1 MVLLAAGLVLA
12 TLVKLAAATPTR
24 RDAMVI
30 HERRAQPAKG
40 FVNAGPADSSTQLQ
54 FRVALVPNNI
64 AGLESELYAVSDPS
78 SSRYGQHLTPDQ
90 VAEYVKPDAASLAA
104 VTSWLQANNIASKS
118 ISAAGDVLQ
127 IQIPVSQA
135 NTLFDTQFSTYTHSA
150 INGTSIRTLQ
160 YSLPSDVAPHVAYVH
175 PTTSFVTHW
184 PSPEVKPM
192 PTQNGK
198 RYIDPSCADISVPT
212 CAIAE
217 YGIPTTP
224 ATQANNV
231 LAVSGFGNE
240 FVNDQ
245 DIKTFLTQY
254 RPQQANQTFGTL
266 FFDGG
271 SNTQLSNEGAI
282 ETTLEIEYTLGV
294 VTGAPVTY
302 ISVGFLQ
309 NDGIG
314 GYLDE
319 INGLIAADSRPT
331 VMTTSDGWDEDQLSL
346 AVSQGLCNAYMQL
359 GAMGVSILWES
370 GNGGVGAGEGEFCT
384 EFVPASPSTCPWVTS
399 VGGSQQILEN
409 FTPDTF
415 SEIAADF
422 STGGFSNYFPVPAY
436 QQEVVSKYIAS
447 LNGTY
452 AGLYN
457 TTGRGFPDV
466 AAESVNYI
474 YYVDDGDTGLV
485 SGTDFATP
493 VFASVI
499 AMLND
504 ELLTAGKSPMGF
516 LNPWLY
522 SPAGSAALNDITVGS
537 NPGCNTN
544 GFSAGVSWDPVT
556 GLGSPNYAAMKAALG
571 L

>member
-1 MVLLAAGLVLA
+1 MVLLSASFVFAALVE
-12 TLVKLAAATPTR
+12 LAATTPTGR
-24 RDAMVI
+24 ESMVI
-30 HERRAQPAKG
+30 HERRAEPAKG

-78 SSRYGQHLTPDQ
+78 SSRYGQHLTADQ

-104 VTSWLQANNIASKS
+104 VTSWLQANNIASKP

-192 PTQNGK
+192 PSQDGK
-198 RYIDPSCADISVPT
+198 RSIDPSCADISVPS
-212 CAIAE
+212 CVIAE

-231 LAVSGFGNE
+231 LAVSGFENE

-245 DIKTFLTQY
+245 DIKAFLAQY
-254 RPQQANQTFGTL
+254 RPEQANQTFGTE

-271 SNTQLSNEGAI
+271 SNTQLSGEGWV

-294 VTGAPVTY
+294 VTGVPVTY
-302 ISVGFLQ
+302 ISGGFLQ

-319 INGLIAADSRPT
+319 INSLIAADSRPT
-331 VMTTSDGWDEDQLSL
+331 VMTTSDGWTEDDLSL

-370 GNGGVGAGEGEFCT
+370 GSSGVGAGDVCDG
-384 EFVPASPSTCPWVTS
+384 FVPSSPSTCPWVTS
-399 VGGSQQILEN
+399 VGGSQLILEN
-409 FTPDTF
+409 FSQNI

-436 QQEVVSKYIAS
+436 QQEVVAKYIAS

-452 AGLYN
+452 
-457 TTGRGFPDV
+457 DV
-466 AAESVNYI
+466 FQ
-474 YYVDDGDTGLV
+474 DGEASLI
-485 SGTDFATP
+485 SGTNCATP

-504 ELLTAGKSPMGF
+504 ELLAAGKAQMGF

-522 SPAGSAALNDITVGS
+522 SAAGRAALNDITTGS
-537 NPGCNTN
+537 NPGCGTN
-544 GFSAGVSWDPVT
+544 GFPATVSWDPVT
-556 GLGSPNYAAMKAALG
+556 GLGTPNYPSMKAALG